1 MQRREVLRFAG
12 VSLGVALLDY
22 PLAVAAA
29 GELAAPLLFDA
40 AEWRLLDAV
49 CARILPA
56 VNGVTTA
63 EAGCVN
69 FIDKLLMHEERAL
82 APGYRVA
89 LAALAVAARERWRQD
104 FAMIEAARQDELLA
118 NMEDGVLAY
127 WPVAAF
133 AQGEFFALLRW
144 HTLLGFLAD
153 PRHGGNR
160 DGAGWRAIGHAGH
173 LHHAGGV
180 GDEQLRGETPLPR

>member
-1 MQRREVLRFAG
+1 MQRREWLRFAG
-12 VSLGVALLDY
+12 VSLGVALLDC

-29 GELAAPLLFDA
+29 SASAAPLLLDA
-40 AEWRLLDAV
+40 GEWRLLDAA
-49 CARILPA
+49 CTRILPP
-56 VNGVTTA
+56 VNGVSTA
-63 EAGCVN
+63 DAGCVN
-69 FIDKLLMHEERAL
+69 FIDKLLAHEERAL
-82 APGYRVA
+82 LPGYRAALGA
-89 LAALAVAARERWRQD
+89 LAAAARQRWRRD
-104 FAMIEAARQDELLA
+104 FAALEPERQDELLA
-118 NMEDGVLAY
+118 NLEDGALTH
-127 WPVAAF
+127 WPAAAP

-180 GDEQLRGETPLPR
+180 SDEQLAGAAPL